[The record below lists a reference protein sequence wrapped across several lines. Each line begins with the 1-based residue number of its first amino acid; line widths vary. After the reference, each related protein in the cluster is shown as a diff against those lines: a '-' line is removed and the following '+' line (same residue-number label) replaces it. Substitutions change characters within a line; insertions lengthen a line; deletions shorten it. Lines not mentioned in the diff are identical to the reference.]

1 MGQWRL
7 HRFRNPTHLC
17 GTQVRIL
24 LPAQENLKI
33 MTTFAIILNI
43 IGIIICV
50 VWFIQAL
57 IDDNGSAIM
66 AALLLILNAVLLVFN
81 IDKTVH
87 PDKFNTTVVETK
99 TPPTIDTLIRHGA
112 VSDTTYV
119 ITAIDAKIR

>member
-1 MGQWRL
+1 
-7 HRFRNPTHLC
+7 
-17 GTQVRIL
+17 
-24 LPAQENLKI
+24 
-33 MTTFAIILNI
+33 MTIFAIILNI

-119 ITAIDAKIR
+119 IAAIDAKIR